1 MIDYDFFAYKIAS
14 GDKSAFAL
22 WMSHCEAPL
31 RDSLAR
37 FARSVD
43 TESVL
48 QEALLRTWQAAPDF
62 ASDQRPNGLF
72 RLAVRIARN
81 LAIDIL
87 RKRRE
92 VHVAPEHDEPAEA
105 WAPPDPMLRAKIH
118 ACHAALPDTNRRV
131 LDARISSEG
140 ASSDEVL
147 AVAHGM
153 KLNTFLQNF
162 TRARK
167 LLAECLQRYGIH
179 IAQELSQ

>member
-1 MIDYDFFAYKIAS
+1 MIDYDFFAYKIS
-14 GDKSAFAL
+14 GGDRDAFAL

-31 RDSLAR
+31 RDSLSR

-62 ASDQRPNGLF
+62 VSDDRPNGFF
-72 RLAVRIARN
+72 RLSVRIARN

-87 RKRRE
+87 RRRRE
-92 VHVAPEHDEPAEA
+92 VPAVPEHEEPSET
-105 WAPPDPMLRAKIH
+105 WASPDPMLRARIH
-118 ACHAALPDTNRRV
+118 ECHAALPETNRRV

-147 AVAHGM
+147 SAAQGM
-153 KLNTFLQNF
+153 RLNTFLQNF